1 MHYIVFDLEWNQ
13 SPRGKA
19 GERAGLPFEI
29 IEIGAVRLDEDR
41 NILDSFSEYIRPR
54 VYRKLHHKTQEI
66 LHLDPKELAEAR
78 SFKEVIEDFFRWC
91 GEDCRMC
98 TWGSMDLTE
107 LQRNLHFFRQKNPF
121 PRPLFYY
128 DVQKLFSLAFE
139 DGKSRRSLKD
149 AVEYLGLE
157 EDIPF
162 HRALDDTLYTARI
175 LQKIDMEAVGQY
187 ISVDYFRLPQK
198 AEEELHL
205 VFDRYA
211 KDVSRRFA
219 TREQAMA
226 DKKITSTKCYLCGRS
241 LRKKVRWFSGNGK
254 NYLCLAYCPE
264 HGYMKGKLRLKKAE
278 RGGVFAVKTLKSVD
292 EEGAETVRR
301 KKKETD
307 KKKRKK
313 KAEEKA

>member
-1 MHYIVFDLEWNQ
+1 M
-13 SPRGKA
+13 
-19 GERAGLPFEI
+19 
-29 IEIGAVRLDEDR
+29 
-41 NILDSFSEYIRPR
+41 
-54 VYRKLHHKTQEI
+54 
-66 LHLDPKELAEAR
+66 
-78 SFKEVIEDFFRWC
+78 
-91 GEDCRMC
+91 
-98 TWGSMDLTE
+98 
-107 LQRNLHFFRQKNPF
+107 
-121 PRPLFYY
+121 
-128 DVQKLFSLAFE
+128 
-139 DGKSRRSLKD
+139 RR
-149 AVEYLGLE
+149 
-157 EDIPF
+157 DIPF

-292 EEGAETVRR
+292 EEGAEAVRR
-301 KKKETD
+301 KKKRRI
-307 KKKRKK
+307 KRKGRRRRK
-313 KAEEKA
+313 RKHRLRGVRQRPIRK